1 MASHRKAFAAGVKVA
16 FGTDSG
22 VSKHGDNATEFA
34 LMVKAGMSPAQALRA
49 ATVNAAEALGRS
61 AVIGTIEPG
70 KDADII
76 AVAGSPLED
85 VTRMERVDFVMRHG
99 MVHKAGG
106 KRRGFPAD

>member
-1 MASHRKAFAAGVKVA
+1 AAGVKVA

-22 VSKHGDNATEFA
+22 VSRHGLNAREFT
-34 LMVKAGMSPAQALRA
+34 LLVKAGMTPAAALKT

-61 AVIGTIEPG
+61 ASIGTIEPG

-85 VTRMERVDFVMRHG
+85 VARMEKVDFVMRHG
-99 MVHKAGG
+99 VVHKLGG
-106 KRRGFPAD
+106 ARAVFPPAS